1 MGKNPAAPD
10 KKTSETGERL
20 PEPIRNGYGHGLL
33 KAGRRDED
41 IVALDAD
48 LSGSTRSQWF
58 GKEFPDRFYQIGI
71 SEQDMMVT
79 AAGMAASGKKP
90 FASTFAIFSERAFEQ
105 VRNSVARME
114 ANVKIV
120 GSHGGVLTGQDGS
133 SAQCIEDLAIY
144 RAIPNM
150 TVLCPSDVIESEAAT
165 RALAEHEGPAYM
177 RTTRRKV
184 PIHHDQDIDFEIG
197 KGEILR
203 DGSDVALIGTGSMTS
218 RAMDAADEL
227 ERKGISALVAN
238 MPTIKPIDRDLVA
251 EVSERTG
258 HIVTC
263 EDHNV
268 VGGLGS
274 AVAEALVETRP
285 CPMTRVGVD
294 DHFGRSGTP
303 NELYEAFGLTADDV
317 AQEAEKLVGTKVRA

>member
-1 MGKNPAAPD
+1 MGKNPVAPD
-10 KKTSETGERL
+10 KKREGGQRL

-33 KAGRRDED
+33 KAGREREE

-48 LSGSTRSQWF
+48 LAGSTRSQWF
-58 GKEFPDRFYQIGI
+58 GEEFPDRFYQMGI

-79 AAGMAASGKKP
+79 AVGMASAGKHP

-105 VRNSVARME
+105 VRNSVARMD

-133 SAQCIEDLAIY
+133 SAQCIEDLAVY

-150 TVLCPSDVIESEAAT
+150 TVLCPSDVVESEAAT
-165 RALAEHEGPAYM
+165 LALAEYEGPAYM
-177 RTTRRKV
+177 RTTRRKT
-184 PIHHDQDIDFEIG
+184 PIHHDEDTTFEIG
-197 KGEILR
+197 EGEILR
-203 DGSDVALIGTGSMTS
+203 EGEDVALVGTGSMTG
-218 RAMDAADEL
+218 RAMQAAERL
-227 ERKGISALVAN
+227 EAKGVSALVAN

-251 EVSERTG
+251 EISQRTG
-258 HIVTC
+258 HVVTC

-268 VGGLGS
+268 IGALGS
-274 AVAEALVETRP
+274 AVAEALAETRP
-285 CPMTRVGVD
+285 AKMARVGID

-303 NELYEAFGLTADDV
+303 DKLYEAFGLTPDHIV
-317 AQEAEKLVGTKVRA
+317 EEAERLVGNRVRA